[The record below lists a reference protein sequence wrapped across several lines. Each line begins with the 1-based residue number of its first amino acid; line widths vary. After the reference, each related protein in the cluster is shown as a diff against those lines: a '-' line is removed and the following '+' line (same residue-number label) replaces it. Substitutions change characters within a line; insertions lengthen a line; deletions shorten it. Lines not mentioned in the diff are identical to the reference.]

1 MNILLDTKILQ
12 YFAFIYG
19 LLHLILLNAKLV
31 RRNPQD
37 IQNDN
42 SKMRKHYATHG
53 LTITFIRLVVVT
65 ITLAITVRFADMKLF
80 WGVLLFIYVISIV
93 VSIWLLNNRLPREL
107 PKISNEQVNREIKV
121 KWLHFAAQFIFM
133 IIWLYSWRHLYF

>member
-107 PKISNEQVNREIKV
+107 P
-121 KWLHFAAQFIFM
+121 
-133 IIWLYSWRHLYF
+133 